1 MAATKIVKPAGF
13 AKPTTP
19 PPAQINTGSGTP
31 TGGYVPIT
39 AGTGAMGASRMP
51 TYQTEIAQPD
61 YTTTQFVANS
71 VYQNLMGRDA
81 TKQEV
86 DQYHQ
91 KFLAYAKANPIYTR
105 NTSYDAS
112 GAPVRDIMA
121 TKSALS
127 ENDFISNIVRQGPEA
142 KEYTAATTYF
152 DAMRSAMG
160 SFRGGY

>member
-1 MAATKIVKPAGF
+1 MAATKIV
-13 AKPTTP
+13 KPTTP
-19 PPAQINTGSGTP
+19 PPAQITTGSGTP
-31 TGGYVPIT
+31 AGGYVPIT
-39 AGTGAMGASRMP
+39 SGTGPIGGATRMP

-112 GAPVRDIMA
+112 GAPARDIMA
-121 TKSALS
+121 TKSTLS

-152 DAMRSAMG
+152 DAMRSAMN
-160 SFRGGY
+160 SFKGGY